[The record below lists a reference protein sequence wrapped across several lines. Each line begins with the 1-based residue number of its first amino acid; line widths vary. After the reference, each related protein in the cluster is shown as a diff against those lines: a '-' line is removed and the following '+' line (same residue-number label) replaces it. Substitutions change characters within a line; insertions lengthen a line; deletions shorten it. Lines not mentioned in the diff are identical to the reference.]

1 MNVFYFIN
9 NKTSDDNNYQ
19 LFQLKLD
26 SVQLFKLSEQ
36 SPFFRNLATT
46 LNCGDTISLKNLSK
60 RVFDH
65 IYNYCDLIQQA
76 ESSSSC
82 SDKSSVKQYIYKLV
96 KSDTNLDFSD
106 FIQTCEFF
114 QFNELLQ
121 IFR

>member
-9 NKTSDDNNYQ
+9 NKTSDDNNCQ
-19 LFQLKLD
+19 LFQFKLD
-26 SVQLFKLSEQ
+26 SVQLSKLSAQ

-65 IYNYCDLIQQA
+65 IYKYCDLTHLA
-76 ESSSSC
+76 ESSSC